1 MAILKK
7 PKTTTMTKNILISG
21 ASSGIG
27 KAIGEYLTDKGHKVI
42 GTSRNPDKN
51 YKKFELIT
59 LDVTDNE
66 SVKKACKLALDK
78 LNRIDVLVNSAGFGV
93 YGPIEQT
100 SIEEVKSQFE
110 TNYFGVVRMTNEILP
125 HFKSN
130 PNGGHIINI
139 SSLAALIGLPF
150 QGHYSASKFALEG
163 YIEALRM
170 ELKPFNIK
178 ACNINPADFKTE
190 FAENRKL
197 ISNVSSEYDE
207 KFNQFLKMYEKDE
220 NEGANPILIAKLIDK
235 LMIQDNIKVR
245 YLIGRQS
252 QTIGFTMKRLL
263 GSSLFE
269 KMMNKIWNV

>member
-1 MAILKK
+1 MR
-7 PKTTTMTKNILISG
+7 
-21 ASSGIG
+21 
-27 KAIGEYLTDKGHKVI
+27 VF
-42 GTSRNPDKN
+42 RQ
-51 YKKFELIT
+51 F
-59 LDVTDNE
+59 DVTDKE
-66 SVKKACKLALDK
+66 SVNNACKLALDK
-78 LNRIDVLVNSAGFGV
+78 LTRIDVLINNAGFGI

-100 SIEEVKSQFE
+100 SIEEAKSQFE

-130 PNGGHIINI
+130 RNGGLIINI
-139 SSLAALIGLPF
+139 SSLAAFIGLPF

-190 FAENRKL
+190 FTANRKL
-197 ISNVSSEYDE
+197 VSNISIEYQE

-220 NEGANPILIAKLIDK
+220 SDGSNPILIAKLIDK
-235 LMIQDNIKVR
+235 LINQDNIKVR
-245 YLIGRQS
+245 YLIGKQS
-252 QTIGFTMKRLL
+252 QTIGFNMKRLL

-269 KMMNKIWNV
+269 KMMNKMWNG

>member
-1 MAILKK
+1 
-7 PKTTTMTKNILISG
+7 MTKNILISG

-42 GTSRNPDKN
+42 GTSRNPDKK
-51 YKKFELIT
+51 YKKFELIS
-59 LDVTDNE
+59 LDVTDDE
-66 SVKKACKLALDK
+66 SVKRACKLALEK
-78 LNRIDVLVNSAGFGV
+78 LTRIDVLINNAGFGI

-100 SIEEVKSQFE
+100 SIEDTKSQFE

-130 PNGGHIINI
+130 HNGGLIINI

-190 FAENRKL
+190 FSVNRRL
-197 ISNVSSEYDE
+197 VSSVSVEYNE
-207 KFNQFLKMYEKDE
+207 KFNQFLRMYEREE
-220 NEGANPILIAKLIDK
+220 NDGANPILISKLIDK
-235 LMIQDNIKVR
+235 LINQDNIKVR

-269 KMMNKIWNV
+269 KMMSKMWNV